1 MGVIKQGILGGFQN
15 KVGAV
20 IGSNWKGIATM
31 RSRPISV
38 ANPRTGKQVAV
49 RSEFS
54 TLVKMASALNATLI
68 RPYWSRFAQKK
79 TGANAFIS
87 ANYGKL
93 AGNITQIPDRLILS
107 QGKLDGLADL
117 SVIFADGDF
126 VLRWNEEILGVYGA
140 TNDKVSV
147 FALLGTFDEAGKNS
161 VEYKYLGEETRGN
174 AGFTVDPG
182 EFAPEIS
189 EAVGVRFV
197 VCVSRLD
204 GTMVSN
210 SQAVHDGM

>member
-49 RSEFS
+49 RSDFS
-54 TLVKMASALNATLI
+54 ILVKMASALNATLI

-87 ANYGKL
+87 ANFSKL
-93 AGNITQIPDRLILS
+93 AGTVVGVPNRLILS
-107 QGKLDGLADL
+107 QGKLDGLADYGVDL
-117 SVIFADGDF
+117 DGTDYKME
-126 VLRWNEEILGVYGA
+126 WTPSTLGVYGA
-140 TNDKVSV
+140 ATDKVSV
-147 FALLGTFDEAGKNS
+147 FALEGIYDESGRNS
-161 VEYKYLGEETRGN
+161 VAYKYCGETTRS
-174 AGFTVDPG
+174 AGSFKVDP
-182 EFAPEIS
+182 ADLDPEI
-189 EAVGVRFV
+189 EDMTDVRFV
-197 VCVSRLD
+197 VCVSRAD

-210 SQAVHDGM
+210 SQAAHYGA

>member
-20 IGSNWKGIATM
+20 IGSNWKGITTM

-54 TLVKMASALNATLI
+54 TLVKMASTLNATLI

-87 ANYGKL
+87 ANYGKM
-93 AGNITQIPDRLILS
+93 AGNVSQIPDRMILS
-107 QGKLDGLADL
+107 QGKLDGLADYAV
-117 SVIFADGDF
+117 SFVGGDYQLAWSDD
-126 VLRWNEEILGVYGA
+126 VLGVYGA
-140 TNDKVSV
+140 LTDKVSI
-147 FALLGTFDEAGKNS
+147 FALLGTIDEQSRNS
-161 VEYKYLGEETRGN
+161 VEYKYLGEATRADG
-174 AGFTVDPG
+174 GFTIDPG
-182 EFAPEIS
+182 DLAPEIS
-189 EAVGVRFV
+189 EAVGTRFV
-197 VCVSRLD
+197 VCVSRVD

-210 SQAVHDGM
+210 SQAVHDDM

>member
-38 ANPRTGKQVAV
+38 ANPRTGKQVEV

-54 TLVKMASALNATLI
+54 TLVKMASTLNATLI
-68 RPYWSRFAQKK
+68 RPFWSRFAQKK

-87 ANYGKL
+87 ANYGKM
-93 AGNITQIPDRLILS
+93 AGDVTYIPERMILS
-107 QGKLDGLADL
+107 QGKLDGLAEYAVGT
-117 SVIFADGDF
+117 SGDDF
-126 VLRWNEEILGVYGA
+126 KLTWDKTVLGVYGA
-140 TNDKVSV
+140 ATDKVSV
-147 FALLGTFDEAGKNS
+147 FALQGIHDEAGRNS
-161 VEYKYLGEETRGN
+161 VAYKYCGETTRN
-174 AGFTVDPG
+174 AGSFTFNSG
-182 EFAPEIS
+182 ALAPEFEDS
-189 EAVGVRFV
+189 ENLFFV
-197 VCVSRLD
+197 VCVSRVD

-210 SQAVHDGM
+210 SQAEKYEM

>member
-38 ANPRTGKQVAV
+38 ANPRTGKQIAV

-54 TLVKMASALNATLI
+54 ILVKMASALNATLI

-93 AGNITQIPDRLILS
+93 AGTLHGIEERLILS
-107 QGKLDGLADL
+107 QGKLDGLADYAVDM
-117 SVIFADGDF
+117 SGGDF
-126 VLRWNEEILGVYGA
+126 QLTWDKNTLGVYGA
-140 TNDKVSV
+140 ATDKVSV
-147 FALLGTFDEAGKNS
+147 FALCGIQDNAGRNS
-161 VEYKYLGEETRGN
+161 VEYKYVGETTRS
-174 AGFTVDPG
+174 AGTFTVDPG
-182 EFAPEIS
+182 ELAPEIEDAS
-189 EAVGVRFV
+189 EVYFV
-197 VCVSRLD
+197 VCVSRAD

-210 SQAVHDGM
+210 SQAAHFGA

>member
-1 MGVIKQGILGGFQN
+1 MGIIKQGILGGFQK

-49 RSEFS
+49 RSEFT
-54 TLVKMASALNATLI
+54 TLVKMTSKLNATLI

-79 TGANAFIS
+79 TGANAFIT
-87 ANYGKL
+87 ANYGKMT
-93 AGNITQIPDRLILS
+93 GNITQIPDRMILS
-107 QGKLDGLADL
+107 QGKLDGLAEYEVNL
-117 SVIFADGDF
+117 VGGDYAIT
-126 VLRWNEEILGVYGA
+126 WTPGTLGVYGA
-140 TNDKVSV
+140 ATDKVSI
-147 FALLGTFDEAGKNS
+147 FALCGISDEAGRNS
-161 VEYKYLGEETRGN
+161 VEYKYCGETTRS
-174 AGFTVDPG
+174 AGSFTVDPG
-182 EFAPEIS
+182 DLAPDLS
-189 EAVGVRFV
+189 EVVGTRFV
-197 VCVSRLD
+197 ACVSRVD

>member
-87 ANYGKL
+87 ANYGKMT
-93 AGNITQIPDRLILS
+93 GNITQIPDRMILS
-107 QGKLDGLADL
+107 QGKLDGLADYA
-117 SVIFADGDF
+117 VTFAGADY
-126 VLRWNEEILGVYGA
+126 VLTWTPGTLGVYGA
-140 TNDKVSV
+140 ATDKVSV
-147 FALLGTFDEAGKNS
+147 FCLVGTSDEAGRNS
-161 VEYKYLGEETRGN
+161 VEYKYMGETTRA
-174 AGFTVDPG
+174 AGTFNIDPG
-182 EFAPEIS
+182 DFAPEIEDAS
-189 EAVGVRFV
+189 DVRFV

>member
-49 RSEFS
+49 RTEFT

-93 AGNITQIPDRLILS
+93 AGNISQIPDRMILS
-107 QGKLDGLADL
+107 QGKLDGLAEY
-117 SVIFADGDF
+117 SVSFAGGDYHLGWDEN
-126 VLRWNEEILGVYGA
+126 VLGVYGA
-140 TNDKVSV
+140 ITDKVSV
-147 FALLGTFDEAGKNS
+147 FALLGTTDEAARNS
-161 VEYKYLGEETRGN
+161 VEYKFLGEVIRGD
-174 AGFTVDPG
+174 GSFTVDPG
-182 EFAPEIS
+182 DLAPEIS
-189 EAVGVRFV
+189 EVVGTRFV
-197 VCVSRLD
+197 VCVSRVD

>member
-49 RSEFS
+49 RSDF
-54 TLVKMASALNATLI
+54 TILVKMASALNATLI

-87 ANYGKL
+87 ANYGKM
-93 AGNITQIPDRLILS
+93 AGADVALPERMILS
-107 QGKLDGLADL
+107 QGKLDGLADYAVDL
-117 SVIFADGDF
+117 PVDQY
-126 VLRWNEEILGVYGA
+126 VLTWTPGTLGVYGA
-140 TNDKVSV
+140 ATDKVSV
-147 FALLGTFDEAGKNS
+147 FVLEGFQNAAGRNDIK
-161 VEYKYLGEETRGN
+161 YKYVGETTRS
-174 AGFTVDPG
+174 AGTYTIDPDDLADVF
-182 EFAPEIS
+182 EDTTD
-189 EAVGVRFV
+189 VRFIA
-197 VCVSRLD
+197 CVSRLD

-210 SQAVHDGM
+210 SQAVHFGA

>member
-87 ANYGKL
+87 ANYGKMT
-93 AGNITQIPDRLILS
+93 GNITQIPDRIILS
-107 QGKLDGLADL
+107 QGKLDGLADYA
-117 SVIFADGDF
+117 VDF
-126 VLRWNEEILGVYGA
+126 VGTDYKLEWAPSTLGVYGA
-140 TNDKVSV
+140 ATDKVSV
-147 FALLGTFDEAGKNS
+147 FALRGIQDESGRNS
-161 VEYKYLGEETRGN
+161 VEYKYLGETTRSVGS
-174 AGFTVDPG
+174 FTYDPSD
-182 EFAPEIS
+182 FAPEIEES
-189 EAVGVRFV
+189 TDVRFV
-197 VCVSRLD
+197 VCVSRVD

>member
-93 AGNITQIPDRLILS
+93 AGAPATAPDRMILS

-117 SVIFADGDF
+117 SVTNSGGDF
-126 VLRWNEEILGVYGA
+126 VLSWDKTTLGVYGA
-140 TNDKVSV
+140 TSDKVSV
-147 FALLGTFDEAGKNS
+147 FALKGDSDEAGRNYVS
-161 VEYKYLGEETRGN
+161 YKYVGETTRN
-174 AGFTVDPG
+174 AGTFNIDPVDLV
-182 EFAPEIS
+182 PEIDDS
-189 EAVGVRFV
+189 SDVRFV
-197 VCVSRLD
+197 ACVSRVD

-210 SQAVHDGM
+210 SQAVHFGA

>member
-38 ANPRTGKQVAV
+38 ANPRTGKQVSV

-54 TLVKMASALNATLI
+54 TLVKIASALNATLI

-87 ANYGKL
+87 ANYGNL
-93 AGNITQIPDRLILS
+93 AGTPAGAPERMIFS
-107 QGKLDGLADL
+107 QGKLDGLSELTSDIKGL
-117 SVIFADGDF
+117 NHVIE
-126 VLRWNEEILGVYGA
+126 WNETALGVYGA
-140 TNDKVSV
+140 STDKVAV
-147 FALLGTFDEAGKNS
+147 FAVAGEVGADGKNYL
-161 VEYKYLGEETRGN
+161 EYGYLGETTRSTGTFSFDSQELGQWITD
-174 AGFTVDPG
+174 ASDVY
-182 EFAPEIS
+182 
-189 EAVGVRFV
+189 FV
-197 VCVSRLD
+197 ACVSRVD

-210 SQAVHDGM
+210 SQAVHF

>member
-93 AGNITQIPDRLILS
+93 AGNITQIPDRMILS
-107 QGKLDGLADL
+107 QGKLDGLADYAVNL
-117 SVIFADGDF
+117 VGGDYLLGWDET
-126 VLRWNEEILGVYGA
+126 VLGVYGA
-140 TNDKVSV
+140 PTDKVSV
-147 FALLGTFDEAGKNS
+147 FALKGTTDEEARNS
-161 VEYKYLGEETRGN
+161 VEYKFLGEITRGDG
-174 AGFTVDPG
+174 GFTVDPG
-182 EFAPEIS
+182 DLAPEIS
-189 EAVGVRFV
+189 EVVGTRFV
-197 VCVSRLD
+197 ACVSRLD

>member
-49 RSEFS
+49 RSDF
-54 TLVKMASALNATLI
+54 TVLVKMASALNATLI

-87 ANYGKL
+87 ANYSKM
-93 AGNITQIPDRLILS
+93 AGADVSLPERMILS
-107 QGKLDGLADL
+107 QGKLDGLADYAVDL
-117 SVIFADGDF
+117 PVDLY
-126 VLRWNEEILGVYGA
+126 VLTWTPGTLGVYGA
-140 TNDKVSV
+140 ATDKVSI
-147 FALLGTFDEAGKNS
+147 FALEGLQSETGRNS
-161 VEYKYLGEETRGN
+161 LKYKYVGETTRS
-174 AGFTVDPG
+174 AGTYSVDPDDIADVF
-182 EFAPEIS
+182 EDTTD
-189 EAVGVRFV
+189 VRFV
-197 VCVSRLD
+197 ACVSRID

-210 SQAVHDGM
+210 SQAVHFGA

>member
-79 TGANAFIS
+79 TGANAFIA

-93 AGNITQIPDRLILS
+93 AGNPITAPDRMVLS
-107 QGKLDGLADL
+107 QGKLDGLANYGVNL
-117 SVIFADGDF
+117 VGGDYQ
-126 VLRWNEEILGVYGA
+126 LGWNENALGVYGA
-140 TNDKVSV
+140 ATDKVSV
-147 FALLGTFDEAGKNS
+147 FALLGRTDEAARNS
-161 VEYKYLGEETRGN
+161 VEYKFLGEVTRGDG
-174 AGFTVDPG
+174 GFTVDPC
-182 EFAPEIS
+182 ELEPEIS
-189 EAVGVRFV
+189 EVVGTRFV
-197 VCVSRLD
+197 VCVSRVD

-210 SQAVHDGM
+210 SQAVHDGI

>member
-38 ANPRTGKQVAV
+38 ANPRTGKQVSV
-49 RSEFS
+49 RSEFA

-93 AGNITQIPDRLILS
+93 AGNISQIPDRMVLS
-107 QGKLDGLADL
+107 QGKLDGLADYAVAL
-117 SVIFADGDF
+117 TGGDYQ
-126 VLRWNEEILGVYGA
+126 LAWNETVLGVYGA
-140 TNDKVSV
+140 ATDKVSV
-147 FALLGTFDEAGKNS
+147 FALLGITDEEGRNS
-161 VEYKYLGEETRGN
+161 IEYKYLGETTRG
-174 AGFTVDPG
+174 AGSFFVDPG
-182 EFAPEIS
+182 DLSPEIS
-189 EAVGVRFV
+189 EVVGTRFV
-197 VCVSRLD
+197 VCVSRAD

>member
-38 ANPRTGKQVAV
+38 ANPRTGKQVTV
-49 RSEFS
+49 RSEF
-54 TLVKMASALNATLI
+54 TILVKMASALNATLI

-79 TGANAFIS
+79 TGANAFIA

-93 AGNITQIPDRLILS
+93 AGAPATAPDRMVFS

-117 SVIFADGDF
+117 AMDIVAPNHVIVWDEA
-126 VLRWNEEILGVYGA
+126 VLGVYGA
-140 TNDKVSV
+140 STDKVAV
-147 FALLGTFDEAGKNS
+147 FAATGSVGADGKNYL
-161 VEYKYLGEETRGN
+161 EYGYLGETTRSTGSFSYDTAELAQFIEN
-174 AGFTVDPG
+174 AND
-182 EFAPEIS
+182 
-189 EAVGVRFV
+189 VRFIA
-197 VCVSRLD
+197 CVTRAD

-210 SQAVHDGM
+210 SQAVHFGA

>member
-54 TLVKMASALNATLI
+54 TLVKMASTLNATLI

-87 ANYGKL
+87 ANYGKM
-93 AGNITQIPDRLILS
+93 AGNVSQIPDRMILS
-107 QGKLDGLADL
+107 QGKLDGLAEYAVTFDG
-117 SVIFADGDF
+117 ADYQ
-126 VLRWNEEILGVYGA
+126 LAWNEEVLGVYGA
-140 TNDKVSV
+140 LTDKVSI
-147 FALLGTFDEAGKNS
+147 FALLGTTDEQSRNS
-161 VEYKYLGEETRGN
+161 VEYKYLGETTRGN
-174 AGFTVDPG
+174 AGFSIDPG
-182 EFAPEIS
+182 DLAPEIS
-189 EAVGVRFV
+189 EVVGTRFV
-197 VCVSRLD
+197 ACVSRLD

>member
-49 RSEFS
+49 RSEF
-54 TLVKMASALNATLI
+54 TILVKMASALNATLI

-87 ANYGKL
+87 ANYGKM
-93 AGNITQIPDRLILS
+93 AGAVTTIPDRMILS
-107 QGKLDGLADL
+107 QGKLDGLADYEVDL
-117 SVIFADGDF
+117 VNDDF
-126 VLRWNEEILGVYGA
+126 KLTWDKTVLGVYGA
-140 TNDKVSV
+140 TSDKVSV
-147 FALLGTFDEAGKNS
+147 FALNGISDEAGRNS
-161 VEYKYLGEETRGN
+161 VEYKYCGETTRS
-174 AGFTVDPG
+174 AGTFTVESG
-182 EFAPEIS
+182 ELAPEIDD
-189 EAVGVRFV
+189 AGDVRFV

-210 SQAVHDGM
+210 SQAEHFGV

>member
-49 RSEFS
+49 RSEF
-54 TLVKMASALNATLI
+54 TILVKLASALNATLI

-87 ANYGKL
+87 ANYGKMK
-93 AGNITQIPDRLILS
+93 GNVTNIPDRLILS
-107 QGKLDGLADL
+107 QGKLDGLAEL
-117 SVIFADGDF
+117 GVEF
-126 VLRWNEEILGVYGA
+126 VASDYVLTWTPGTLGVYGA
-140 TNDKVSV
+140 ATDKVSV
-147 FALLGTFDEAGKNS
+147 FALNGIENEDGRNA
-161 VEYKYLGEETRGN
+161 VEYKYLGETTRATGTFS
-174 AGFTVDPG
+174 ADPAD
-182 EFAPEIS
+182 FSDAIS
-189 EAVGVRFV
+189 DVSDMRFV
-197 VCVSRLD
+197 ACVSRVD

-210 SQAVHDGM
+210 SQAVHDGI

>member
-49 RSEFS
+49 RSDFS
-54 TLVKMASALNATLI
+54 ILVKMASALNATLI

-87 ANYGKL
+87 ANFSKL
-93 AGNITQIPDRLILS
+93 AGNVINIPDRLILS
-107 QGKLDGLADL
+107 QGKLDGLADYAVDL
-117 SVIFADGDF
+117 GVKDF
-126 VLRWNEEILGVYGA
+126 ELTWNKNVLGVYGA
-140 TNDKVSV
+140 ATDKVSV
-147 FALLGTFDEAGKNS
+147 FALNGTDDESGRNA
-161 VEYKYLGEETRGN
+161 VEYKYCGETTRS
-174 AGFTVDPG
+174 AGSIAIDPAD
-182 EFAPEIS
+182 FASEIEDPS
-189 EAVGVRFV
+189 DVRFV
-197 VCVSRLD
+197 VCVSRAD

-210 SQAVHDGM
+210 SQAAHYGA

>member
-49 RSEFS
+49 RSEF
-54 TLVKMASALNATLI
+54 TILVKMASALNATLI

-87 ANYGKL
+87 ANYGKM
-93 AGNITQIPDRLILS
+93 AGNVTNIPDRMILS
-107 QGKLDGLADL
+107 QGKLDGLADYAVDL
-117 SVIFADGDF
+117 PADQYILTWTPGT
-126 VLRWNEEILGVYGA
+126 LGVYGA
-140 TNDKVSV
+140 ATDKVSV
-147 FALLGTFDEAGKNS
+147 FAVCGLENEAGRNA
-161 VEYKYLGEETRGN
+161 VEYKYLGETTRATGTYT
-174 AGFTVDPG
+174 ADPDDYAADFTD
-182 EFAPEIS
+182 A
-189 EAVGVRFV
+189 ADVRFV
-197 VCVSRLD
+197 ACVSRVD

-210 SQAVHDGM
+210 SQAVHYGA

>member
-49 RSEFS
+49 RSEF
-54 TLVKMASALNATLI
+54 TILVKMASALNATLI

-93 AGNITQIPDRLILS
+93 TGAPAGAPARMIFS
-107 QGKLDGLADL
+107 QGKLDGLSELVAEIVGVDHKI
-117 SVIFADGDF
+117 V
-126 VLRWNEEILGVYGA
+126 WNETTLGVYGSA
-140 TNDKVSV
+140 NDKVAV
-147 FALLGTFDEAGKNS
+147 FAVAGEVGADGKS
-161 VEYKYLGEETRGN
+161 HLEYGYLGETTRSTG
-174 AGFTVDPG
+174 A
-182 EFAPEIS
+182 FAFDTQELSQWITDIS
-189 EAVGVRFV
+189 DVYFIT
-197 VCVSRLD
+197 CVSRAD

-210 SQAVHDGM
+210 SQAIDF

>member
-93 AGNITQIPDRLILS
+93 AGNISQIPDRMVLS
-107 QGKLDGLADL
+107 QGKLDGLEGF
-117 SVIFADGDF
+117 VVNFVGGDYKLDWDET
-126 VLRWNEEILGVYGA
+126 VLGVYGA
-140 TNDKVSV
+140 STDKVSV
-147 FALLGTFDEAGKNS
+147 FALLGITDKEGRNS
-161 VEYKYLGEETRGN
+161 VEYKYLGETTRGV
-174 AGFTVDPG
+174 GSFTFDPADL
-182 EFAPEIS
+182 EPEIS
-189 EAVGVRFV
+189 EVVDTFIV
-197 VCVSRLD
+197 VCVSRAD

-210 SQAVHDGM
+210 SQAFKI

>member
-54 TLVKMASALNATLI
+54 TLVKMASTLNATLI

-93 AGNITQIPDRLILS
+93 AGVPATIPDRMILS
-107 QGKLDGLADL
+107 QGKLDGLAEL
-117 SVIFADGDF
+117 NMNIASGDITLAWDEA
-126 VLRWNEEILGVYGA
+126 VLGVYGA
-140 TNDKVSV
+140 ASDKVSV
-147 FALLGTFDEAGKNS
+147 FAVNGTIDTEDRNT
-161 VEYKYLGEETRGN
+161 VEYKYLGETTRSTGIFN
-174 AGFTVDPG
+174 FEVA
-182 EFAPEIS
+182 ELAPEITN
-189 EAVGVRFV
+189 AADVRIV
-197 VCVSRLD
+197 ACVSRVD

-210 SQAVHDGM
+210 SQAIHFGA

>member
-54 TLVKMASALNATLI
+54 TLVKMASTLNATLI

-93 AGNITQIPDRLILS
+93 SGTIDGLEERLILS
-107 QGKLDGLADL
+107 QGKLDGLADY
-117 SVIFADGDF
+117 SVDMSANDF
-126 VLRWNEEILGVYGA
+126 KLNWDKTILGVYGA
-140 TNDKVSV
+140 ATDKVSI
-147 FALLGTFDEAGKNS
+147 FALSAISDEAGRNS
-161 VEYKYLGEETRGN
+161 VEYKYCGETTRS
-174 AGFTVDPG
+174 AGSFLVDPA
-182 EFAPEIS
+182 ELLPEIADAS
-189 EAVGVRFV
+189 EVCFV
-197 VCVSRLD
+197 VCVSRVD

-210 SQAVHDGM
+210 SQCEHFGM

>member
-54 TLVKMASALNATLI
+54 TLVKMASTLNATLI

-87 ANYGKL
+87 ANYGKM
-93 AGNITQIPDRLILS
+93 AGNVSQIPDRMVLS
-107 QGKLDGLADL
+107 QGKLDGLAD
-117 SVIFADGDF
+117 FAVGLAGTDYQLIQDEA
-126 VLRWNEEILGVYGA
+126 VLGVYGA
-140 TNDKVSV
+140 ATDKVSV
-147 FALLGTFDEAGKNS
+147 FALLGTTDEQSRNS
-161 VEYKYLGEETRGN
+161 VEYKYLGETTRGV
-174 AGFTVDPG
+174 GLFTVDPG
-182 EFAPEIS
+182 DLAPELS
-189 EAVGVRFV
+189 EVVGTRFV
-197 VCVSRLD
+197 VCVSRAD

>member
-87 ANYGKL
+87 ANYGKM
-93 AGNITQIPDRLILS
+93 AGNVAQIPDRMILS
-107 QGKLDGLADL
+107 QGKLDGLADYNVSL
-117 SVIFADGDF
+117 VGSDYLLAWEESV
-126 VLRWNEEILGVYGA
+126 LGVYGA
-140 TNDKVSV
+140 ATDKVSV
-147 FALLGTFDEAGKNS
+147 FALLGTTDEEARNS
-161 VEYKYLGEETRGN
+161 VEYKYLGETTRGI
-174 AGFTVDPG
+174 GSFTVDPG
-182 EFAPEIS
+182 ELAPEIS
-189 EAVGVRFV
+189 EVVGTRFV
-197 VCVSRLD
+197 VCVSRAD

>member
-38 ANPRTGKQVAV
+38 ANPRTGKQVNV

-93 AGNITQIPDRLILS
+93 KGTVDDIPDRMILS
-107 QGKLDGLADL
+107 QGKLDGLPE
-117 SVIFADGDF
+117 FAVGLVGTHYQLVWD
-126 VLRWNEEILGVYGA
+126 EIALGVYGA
-140 TNDKVSV
+140 VTDKVSV
-147 FALLGTFDEAGKNS
+147 FALSGISDEAGRNS
-161 VEYKYLGEETRGN
+161 VEYKYLGETTRGV
-174 AGFTVDPG
+174 GSFEVEPG
-182 EFAPEIS
+182 DLAPEIS
-189 EAVGVRFV
+189 EVVGTRFV
-197 VCVSRLD
+197 VCVSRAD

>member
-54 TLVKMASALNATLI
+54 TLVKMASTLNATLI

-87 ANYGKL
+87 ANYGKM
-93 AGNITQIPDRLILS
+93 AGNVSQIPDRMILS
-107 QGKLDGLADL
+107 QGKLDGLAD
-117 SVIFADGDF
+117 FAVSFVNGDYQ
-126 VLRWNEEILGVYGA
+126 LAWNEEVLGVYGA
-140 TNDKVSV
+140 LTDKVSV
-147 FALLGTFDEAGKNS
+147 FALLGTTDEQSRNS
-161 VEYKYLGEETRGN
+161 VEYKYLGETTRGTGAFN
-174 AGFTVDPG
+174 VDPG
-182 EFAPEIS
+182 DLAPEIS
-189 EAVGVRFV
+189 EVVGTRFV
-197 VCVSRLD
+197 VCVSRAD

>member
-54 TLVKMASALNATLI
+54 TLVKMASTLNATLI

-87 ANYGKL
+87 ANYGKMT
-93 AGNITQIPDRLILS
+93 GNVSQIPDRMILS
-107 QGKLDGLADL
+107 QGKLDGLAEYAVTFAGGDYQL
-117 SVIFADGDF
+117 S
-126 VLRWNEEILGVYGA
+126 WNEEVLGVYGA
-140 TNDKVSV
+140 LTDKVSI
-147 FALLGTFDEAGKNS
+147 FALLGTTDEQSRNS
-161 VEYKYLGEETRGN
+161 VEYKYLGETTRGN
-174 AGFTVDPG
+174 AGFSIDPG
-182 EFAPEIS
+182 DLAPEIS
-189 EAVGVRFV
+189 EVVGTRFV
-197 VCVSRLD
+197 VCVSRAD

>member
-38 ANPRTGKQVAV
+38 ANPRTGKQMSV
-49 RSEFS
+49 RSEFA
-54 TLVKMASALNATLI
+54 TLVKMASVLNATLI
-68 RPYWSRFAQKK
+68 RPFWSRFAQKK

-93 AGNITQIPDRLILS
+93 KGAIHGIEERFILS
-107 QGKLDGLADL
+107 QGKLDGLADYAATSNATDFIL
-117 SVIFADGDF
+117 SWKPGT
-126 VLRWNEEILGVYGA
+126 LGVYGA
-140 TNDKVSV
+140 ATDKVSI
-147 FALLGTFDEAGKNS
+147 FALCGISDEQGQNS
-161 VEYKYLGEETRGN
+161 LEYKYCGETTRS
-174 AGFTVDPG
+174 AGTFTIDPV
-182 EFAPEIS
+182 ELAPEITDAS
-189 EAVGVRFV
+189 EVYFV
-197 VCVSRLD
+197 VCVSRAD

-210 SQAVHDGM
+210 SQAAHDGM

>member
-93 AGNITQIPDRLILS
+93 AGVVTTIPQRLILS
-107 QGKLDGLADL
+107 QGKLDGLSELACGFNASDY
-117 SVIFADGDF
+117 
-126 VLRWNEEILGVYGA
+126 VLAWDKNALGVYGA
-140 TNDKVSV
+140 ATDKVSI
-147 FALLGTFDEAGKNS
+147 FAINPMSDEAGRNY
-161 VEYKYLGEETRGN
+161 VEYKYVGETTRS
-174 AGFTVDPG
+174 AGTFNIDPG
-182 EFAPEIS
+182 DLTPEIDDAS
-189 EAVGVRFV
+189 DASFV
-197 VCVSRLD
+197 VCVSRVD

-210 SQAVHDGM
+210 SQAVRFQ

>member
-1 MGVIKQGILGGFQN
+1 MGVIKQGILVVFQN

-87 ANYGKL
+87 ATYGKMT
-93 AGNITQIPDRLILS
+93 GNVSQIPDRIILS
-107 QGKLDGLADL
+107 QGKLDGLADFAVNLVGGDYQL
-117 SVIFADGDF
+117 SWD
-126 VLRWNEEILGVYGA
+126 ETILGVYGA
-140 TNDKVSV
+140 ATDKVSV
-147 FALLGTFDEAGKNS
+147 FALLGTTDEQARNS
-161 VEYKYLGEETRGN
+161 VEYKYLGETTRGV
-174 AGFTVDPG
+174 GIFTVDPG
-182 EFAPEIS
+182 VLAPEIS
-189 EAVGVRFV
+189 EVDGTRFV
-197 VCVSRLD
+197 VCVSRAD

-210 SQAVHDGM
+210 SQAAHNGI

>member
-49 RSEFS
+49 RSDFS

-93 AGNITQIPDRLILS
+93 AGTVAGLEERLILS
-107 QGKLDGLADL
+107 QGKLDGLAD
-117 SVIFADGDF
+117 
-126 VLRWNEEILGVYGA
+126 
-140 TNDKVSV
+140 
-147 FALLGTFDEAGKNS
+147 
-161 VEYKYLGEETRGN
+161 
-174 AGFTVDPG
+174 
-182 EFAPEIS
+182 
-189 EAVGVRFV
+189 
-197 VCVSRLD
+197 
-204 GTMVSN
+204 
-210 SQAVHDGM
+210 

>member
-93 AGNITQIPDRLILS
+93 AGNITQIPDRMILS
-107 QGKLDGLADL
+107 QGKLDGLAE
-117 SVIFADGDF
+117 FAVGMSGADYQLVWD
-126 VLRWNEEILGVYGA
+126 EATLGVYGA
-140 TNDKVSV
+140 ANDKVSV
-147 FALLGTFDEAGKNS
+147 FALLGTSDEAGKNS
-161 VEYKYLGEETRGN
+161 VEYKYLGETTRGE
-174 AGFTVDPG
+174 GFFNVDPG
-182 EFAPEIS
+182 DFAPEIS

-197 VCVSRLD
+197 ACVSRVD